1 MIIFV
6 SNFPFAFYRSFA
18 TCINPFKS
26 LACGLNFEDENRLV
40 LRILIIAGMMLL
52 SPSLLAA
59 NQTRYISDDV
69 YIYLHGGPG
78 TQFRILGSIEA
89 GQPVTYLDESQGDYS
104 KIIDHKGRE
113 GWVQTKMLSKSTG
126 LRVQLPAIQA
136 ELEQTKAKLEAA
148 LNSSD
153 NNAAELSQVKA
164 QLSAAEKA
172 LESASSERDNAK
184 ATLADIQKNERFE
197 MWKQGGFIA
206 AGGLLLGMILVYLP
220 KPQRKPKNR
229 W

>member
-1 MIIFV
+1 M
-6 SNFPFAFYRSFA
+6 
-18 TCINPFKS
+18 
-26 LACGLNFEDENRLV
+26 
-40 LRILIIAGMMLL
+40 LRILVIVGMMLL

-89 GQPVTYLDESQGDYS
+89 GQQVTSLEETQGDYS
-104 KIIDHKGRE
+104 KIVDHKGRE
-113 GWVQTKMLSKSTG
+113 GWIQSKMLSKSTS

-136 ELEQTKAKLEAA
+136 ELEQTKAKLETA
-148 LNSSD
+148 LNTSD
-153 NNAAELSQVKA
+153 NNAEELSQVKS
-164 QLSAAEKA
+164 QLAAAEKA
-172 LESASSERDNAK
+172 LSSASLERDNAK
-184 ATLADIQKNERFE
+184 ATLANMQKNERFE

-206 AGGLLLGMILVYLP
+206 AGGLLLGIILVYLP

>member
-1 MIIFV
+1 M
-6 SNFPFAFYRSFA
+6 
-18 TCINPFKS
+18 
-26 LACGLNFEDENRLV
+26 

-89 GQPVTYLDESQGDYS
+89 GQPVTSLNETQGDYS
-104 KIIDHKGRE
+104 KIIDGKDRE
-113 GWVQTKMLSKSTG
+113 GWVQTKMLSAKTS
-126 LRVQLPAIQA
+126 LRVKLPAIQA
-136 ELEQTKAKLEAA
+136 ELKQTKADLEAA
-148 LNSSD
+148 LSSSD
-153 NNAAELSQVKA
+153 NNAQELNQVKSQLAAA
-164 QLSAAEKA
+164 QKA
-172 LESASSERDNAK
+172 LDSASNERDSAK
-184 ATLADIQKNERFE
+184 AKLASIQKNERFE

-206 AGGLLLGMILVYLP
+206 IGGLILGIVLVYLP